1 MAFANKPPSRK
12 NSSLSQ
18 AGDADWFHR
27 TSMGFSNIGAPGE
40 FAQNPEMSLQARNA
54 DWTEFLMNQS
64 IEPAHKPREAVDEST
79 WFRIRTRDLREFSL
93 DPHHHPETD
102 TGFHI
107 PKERG
112 DTEQPAQESAENVE
126 NLIRR
131 NFSRSLSGF
140 LNMSETASL
149 FGQPLTRA
157 VSQADLGKFVQIM
170 SEFNKGAD
178 PVISAPE
185 ASPTQLNTLESP
197 MKGKKPDFTKVFA
210 K

>member
-40 FAQNPEMSLQARNA
+40 LAQNPEMSLQARNA

-64 IEPAHKPREAVDEST
+64 IEPTHKPRGAVDEST

-93 DPHHHPETD
+93 DPHNHHD
-102 TGFHI
+102 TEHGFHV

-112 DTEQPAQESAENVE
+112 DPEQPAQESAENVE
-126 NLIRR
+126 NLLRR

-157 VSQADLGKFVQIM
+157 VSQADLGRFVQIM
-170 SEFNKGAD
+170 SEFNKGVD

-185 ASPTQLNTLESP
+185 ASQAQLNNLESP

-210 K
+210 E